1 MMEVVVGSDFPRST
15 KGLVILAEGICSVV
29 GGIVNTYSNGSP
41 LAQGLLTVAFW
52 VIASVSLTL
61 TLMYVCNTQTAVEQR
76 KHIFHKF
83 ETIYIGVALIFVTIT
98 CIITFFGFGVSAI
111 FAYAVWVVLAFD
123 AYRRFRQYRMN
134 SPADVTAETPVP
146 QSF

>member
-83 ETIYIGVALIFVTIT
+83 
-98 CIITFFGFGVSAI
+98 I